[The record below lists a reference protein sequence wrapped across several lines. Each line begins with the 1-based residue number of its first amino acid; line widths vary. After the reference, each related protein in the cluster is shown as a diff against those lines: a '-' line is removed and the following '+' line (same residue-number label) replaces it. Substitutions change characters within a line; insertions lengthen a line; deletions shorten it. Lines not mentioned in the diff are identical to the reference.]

1 MKVLPPS
8 GPERRRQLAWLVL
21 LLVVLA
27 ATVMW
32 RGRPPAVPGATASNP
47 SVPVPD
53 AGVIARPEP
62 VQLAALDVVPE
73 PPEPRRNPFGFGV
86 SPPPP
91 LPPASLRP
99 DPVIVPTPAP
109 PPVPQ
114 GPPPIALRLVG
125 AVRMPDGRTL
135 VTLKDPATNALFPA
149 YEGDVVDGRYRVSQV
164 TIDSAVVSY
173 VDGTG
178 TRTVRLGG

>member
-1 MKVLPPS
+1 MKVLPAA
-8 GPERRRQLAWLVL
+8 GPERRRQLTWLVL
-21 LLVVLA
+21 LLIVLA

-32 RGRPPAVPGATASNP
+32 SGRSPAVPGVTASNP
-47 SVPVPD
+47 SVAVPD
-53 AGVIARPEP
+53 AGVVARPEP
-62 VQLAALDVVPE
+62 VQLAALDAVPE

-86 SPPPP
+86 RPPPP
-91 LPPASLRP
+91 LPPAP
-99 DPVIVPTPAP
+99 PTPAP
-109 PPVPQ
+109 VFTPAAPTVPQ

-135 VTLKDPATNALFPA
+135 VTLKDPATNALFTA
-149 YEGDVVDGRYRVSQV
+149 FEGDIVDGRYRISKV
-164 TIDSAVVSY
+164 TLDSAVVSY